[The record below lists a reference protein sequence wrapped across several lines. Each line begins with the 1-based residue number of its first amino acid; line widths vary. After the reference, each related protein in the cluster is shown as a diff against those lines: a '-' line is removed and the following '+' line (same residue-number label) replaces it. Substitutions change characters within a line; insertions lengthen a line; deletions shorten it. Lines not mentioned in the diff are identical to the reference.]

1 MANVRL
7 KKTILEVVDNQ
18 LNANDPP
25 CTKEVYGKLLEA
37 GYSKS
42 EAKDKIGAVILT
54 EIYDILKDGQEFDE
68 EAYKDSQEEML
79 RQSVD
84 YEDDHHIETEWDGWD
99 DLIEEGYAC
108 FIEENPDEGLRFW
121 QEAEKLFFEIME
133 QNQETGTLSGLMEE
147 LNYAYPI
154 DDWLEDYVTEFGNAG
169 KYEEI
174 ITFCR
179 SVLELFDWRKED
191 DSCFRCGIGESLYRM
206 GKPTQAYE
214 YFEEFLAENP
224 QSVNGINTF
233 SQILC
238 EDGEAQRAYEL
249 IRNAIWDVP
258 CDMENSILFLRAK
271 HLADLNGEK
280 EESRRYQQRLD
291 EFEEAIRGWET
302 DDDMFSDEF
311 MAQKQASIVKEK
323 KIYPNDPC
331 PCGSGK
337 KYKKCCGRR

>member
-1 MANVRL
+1 MKN
-7 KKTILEVVDNQ
+7 
-18 LNANDPP
+18 
-25 CTKEVYGKLLEA
+25 KEIQKHKG
-37 GYSKS
+37 G
-42 EAKDKIGAVILT
+42 
-54 EIYDILKDGQEFDE
+54 
-68 EAYKDSQEEML
+68 
-79 RQSVD
+79 
-84 YEDDHHIETEWDGWD
+84 
-99 DLIEEGYAC
+99 
-108 FIEENPDEGLRFW
+108 EENPDEGLRFW

-133 QNQETGTLSGLMEE
+133 LNQETGTLSGLMEE
-147 LNYAYPI
+147 LDYAYPI

-206 GKPTQAYE
+206 GKSTQAYE

-233 SQILC
+233 SQILY
-238 EDGEAQRAYEL
+238 EDGEVQRAYEL

-271 HLADLNGEK
+271 HLADSIGKE
-280 EESRRYQQRLD
+280 EESRRYQQELD
-291 EFEEAIRGWET
+291 EFEETIREWEM
-302 DDDMFSDEF
+302 DDDIFFDEF
-311 MAQKQASIVKEK
+311 LAQKQTPIVKEK

-337 KYKKCCGRR
+337 KYKKCCGKK